1 MTQTVYSKIALNSV
15 KKSFKDYTIYFLTLT
30 FAVCIFYSFN
40 SIESQKA
47 MLDLTVSQKAYMKL
61 FSSVISIASVF
72 VSFILGALIIYANN
86 FLIKKRKKEMG
97 IYITLGMPKRKVS
110 NILLLETVLIGIISL
125 GIGLILGV
133 VLSQGLSI
141 LTAKLFMESMTS
153 YQFAFSIDAVLK
165 TILYFGIIFLLVM
178 IFNTVIISKYKL
190 IDLLNA
196 SKKNEKIKMRNPV
209 ILSII
214 FCLAVIFIVVAY
226 IFINK
231 SGLNIESIYFQSSM
245 VLGVIGTFL
254 FFFGLSG
261 IVLYVIQRS
270 KNIYLKNL
278 NIFIVRQISSKFNTN
293 FLSMSLICLMLFI
306 TTVMLSSGL
315 GFKNT
320 MEQGV
325 KKNTPFDA
333 SIEIY
338 YSSDSV
344 SQANE
349 LTQVVNN
356 QLSKY
361 TNKSYIAQ
369 YQLNDVSMRKMLL
382 PYVPNTMKKAI
393 DNSYNDY
400 CMAVSISQ
408 YNKMRELEGQKP
420 INLANNDVLV
430 LSNVQKFEGP
440 INDFIKNNGKIDI
453 INGTEYKV
461 QNDKAIEDSLYSS
474 GMAINTITLVVP
486 DKIVQNLIPY
496 TGYVN
501 INYTGSNT
509 EKKTQ
514 ESNIEAIF
522 DKLNREKPDG
532 YIGNGYTRT
541 QLYEQ
546 SLGLS
551 AIVIYLSIYLGIVF
565 LIASAAVLALQQLS
579 EASDSINRYKALRKI
594 GVTDKMI
601 NKSIFIQTLIYFGAP
616 LALAIVHSIVGIYV
630 VNDFISALGS
640 TNIIISALIILVF
653 ILLIYS
659 GYFYATYTSY
669 KRIIKNNK

>member
-141 LTAKLFMESMTS
+141 LTAKLFMGSMTS

-209 ILSII
+209 ISSII
-214 FCLAVIFIVVAY
+214 FCLSVIFIVVAY

-453 INGTEYKV
+453 NGTEYKV

-496 TGYVN
+496 TGYIN
-501 INYTGSNT
+501 INYTGSNA

-522 DKLNREKPDG
+522 NKLNREKPDG

-616 LALAIVHSIVGIYV
+616 LALAIVHSIVAIYV

>member
-1 MTQTVYSKIALNSV
+1 MYSKIALNSV

-141 LTAKLFMESMTS
+141 LTAKLFMGSMTS

-306 TTVMLSSGL
+306 TTFMLSSGL

-616 LALAIVHSIVGIYV
+616 LALAIAHSIVAIYV

>member
-1 MTQTVYSKIALNSV
+1 MYSKIALNSV

-61 FSSVISIASVF
+61 FSSVIFIASVF

-141 LTAKLFMESMTS
+141 LTAKLFMGSMTS

-231 SGLNIESIYFQSSM
+231 SGLDIQSTYFELSI

-616 LALAIVHSIVGIYV
+616 LALAIAHSIVAIYV

>member
-1 MTQTVYSKIALNSV
+1 MYSKIALNSV

-141 LTAKLFMESMTS
+141 LTAKLFMGSMTS
-153 YQFAFSIDAVLK
+153 YQFAFSINAVLK

-453 INGTEYKV
+453 NGTEYKV

-496 TGYVN
+496 TGYIN

-616 LALAIVHSIVGIYV
+616 LALAIAHSIVAIYV
-630 VNDFISALGS
+630 VNDFISALV
-640 TNIIISALIILVF
+640 NDI
-653 ILLIYS
+653 
-659 GYFYATYTSY
+659 
-669 KRIIKNNK
+669 

>member
-1 MTQTVYSKIALNSV
+1 MYYKIALNSV

-86 FLIKKRKKEMG
+86 FLKKRKKEMG

-141 LTAKLFMESMTS
+141 LTAKLFMGSMTS
-153 YQFAFSIDAVLK
+153 YQFAFSINAVLK
-165 TILYFGIIFLLVM
+165 TILYFGIIFLFVM

-209 ILSII
+209 ISSII

-226 IFINK
+226 IFVNK
-231 SGLNIESIYFQSSM
+231 SGLDIQSTYFELSI

-453 INGTEYKV
+453 NGTEYKV
-461 QNDKAIEDSLYSS
+461 QNNKAIEDSLYSS

-496 TGYVN
+496 TGYIN

-551 AIVIYLSIYLGIVF
+551 AIVIYLGIVF

-616 LALAIVHSIVGIYV
+616 LALAIVHSIVAIYV

>member
-1 MTQTVYSKIALNSV
+1 MYSKIALNSV

-47 MLDLTVSQKAYMKL
+47 MLDLTVNQKAYMKL

-141 LTAKLFMESMTS
+141 LTAKLFMGSMTS

-209 ILSII
+209 ISSII

-453 INGTEYKV
+453 NGTEYKV

-496 TGYVN
+496 TGYIN

-616 LALAIVHSIVGIYV
+616 LALAIAHSIVAIYV

-669 KRIIKNNK
+669 KKIIKNNK

>member
-141 LTAKLFMESMTS
+141 LTAKLFMGSMTS
-153 YQFAFSIDAVLK
+153 YQFAFSINAVLK

-453 INGTEYKV
+453 NGTEYKV
-461 QNDKAIEDSLYSS
+461 QNNKAIEDSLYSS

-496 TGYVN
+496 TGYIN

-616 LALAIVHSIVGIYV
+616 LALAIAHSIVAIYV

>member
-1 MTQTVYSKIALNSV
+1 MYSKIALNSV

-47 MLDLTVSQKAYMKL
+47 MLDLTVNQKAYMKL

-72 VSFILGALIIYANN
+72 VSFILGDLIIYANN

-141 LTAKLFMESMTS
+141 LTAKLFMGSMTS
-153 YQFAFSIDAVLK
+153 YQFAFSINAVLK

-209 ILSII
+209 ISSII

-231 SGLNIESIYFQSSM
+231 SGLDIQSTYFELSI

-430 LSNVQKFEGP
+430 LSNVQKFEGS
-440 INDFIKNNGKIDI
+440 INDFIKNNGKID

-496 TGYVN
+496 TGYIN

-616 LALAIVHSIVGIYV
+616 LALAIAHSIVAIYV

-669 KRIIKNNK
+669 KKIIKNNK

>member
-1 MTQTVYSKIALNSV
+1 MYSKIALNSV

-47 MLDLTVSQKAYMKL
+47 MLDLTVNQKAYMKL

-72 VSFILGALIIYANN
+72 VSFILGDLIIYANN

-97 IYITLGMPKRKVS
+97 IYITLGMQKRKVS

-141 LTAKLFMESMTS
+141 LTAKLFMGSMTS
-153 YQFAFSIDAVLK
+153 YQFAFSINAVLK

-209 ILSII
+209 ISSII

-231 SGLNIESIYFQSSM
+231 SGLDIQSTYFELSI

-496 TGYVN
+496 TGYIN

-616 LALAIVHSIVGIYV
+616 LALAIAHSIVAIYV

-669 KRIIKNNK
+669 KKIIKNNK

>member
-1 MTQTVYSKIALNSV
+1 MYSKIALNSV

-141 LTAKLFMESMTS
+141 LTAKLFMGSMTS

-209 ILSII
+209 ISSII

-453 INGTEYKV
+453 NGTEYKV

-496 TGYVN
+496 TGYIN
-501 INYTGSNT
+501 INYTGSNA

-522 DKLNREKPDG
+522 NKLNREKPDG
-532 YIGNGYTRT
+532 YIGNVYTRT

-616 LALAIVHSIVGIYV
+616 LALAIVHSIVAIYV

-640 TNIIISALIILVF
+640 TNIMISALITLVF

>member
-1 MTQTVYSKIALNSV
+1 MYSKIALNSV

-61 FSSVISIASVF
+61 FSSVIFIASVF

-141 LTAKLFMESMTS
+141 LTAKLFMGSMTS

-579 EASDSINRYKALRKI
+579 EASDSIDRYKSLRKI

-616 LALAIVHSIVGIYV
+616 LALAIAHSIVAIYV

>member
-1 MTQTVYSKIALNSV
+1 MYSKIALNSV

-47 MLDLTVSQKAYMKL
+47 MLDLTVNQKAYMKL

-141 LTAKLFMESMTS
+141 LTAKLFMGSMTS
-153 YQFAFSIDAVLK
+153 YQFAFSINAVLK

-209 ILSII
+209 ISSII

-226 IFINK
+226 IFVNK
-231 SGLNIESIYFQSSM
+231 SGLDIQSTYFELSI

-453 INGTEYKV
+453 NGTEYKV

-496 TGYVN
+496 TGYIN

-616 LALAIVHSIVGIYV
+616 LALAIAHSIVAIYV

-669 KRIIKNNK
+669 KKIIKNNK

>member
-1 MTQTVYSKIALNSV
+1 MYSKIALNSV

-141 LTAKLFMESMTS
+141 LTAKLFMGSMTS
-153 YQFAFSIDAVLK
+153 YQFAFSINAVLK

-190 IDLLNA
+190 IDLLNS

-209 ILSII
+209 ISSII

-226 IFINK
+226 IFVNK
-231 SGLNIESIYFQSSM
+231 SGLDIQSTYFELSI

-453 INGTEYKV
+453 NGTEYKV

-496 TGYVN
+496 TGYIN

-601 NKSIFIQTLIYFGAP
+601 NKLIFIQTLIYFGAP
-616 LALAIVHSIVGIYV
+616 LALAIVHSIVAIYV
-630 VNDFISALGS
+630 VNDFISALV
-640 TNIIISALIILVF
+640 NDI
-653 ILLIYS
+653 
-659 GYFYATYTSY
+659 
-669 KRIIKNNK
+669 

>member
-1 MTQTVYSKIALNSV
+1 MYYKIALNSV

-47 MLDLTVSQKAYMKL
+47 MLDLTVNQKAYMKL

-72 VSFILGALIIYANN
+72 VSFILGDLIIYANN

-141 LTAKLFMESMTS
+141 LTAKLFMGSMTS
-153 YQFAFSIDAVLK
+153 YQFAFSINAVLK

-209 ILSII
+209 ISSII

-231 SGLNIESIYFQSSM
+231 SGLDIQSTYFELSI

-496 TGYVN
+496 TGYIN

-551 AIVIYLSIYLGIVF
+551 AIVIYLGIVF

-616 LALAIVHSIVGIYV
+616 LALAIVHSIVAIYV

-669 KRIIKNNK
+669 KKIIKNNK

>member
-1 MTQTVYSKIALNSV
+1 MYSKIALNSV

-47 MLDLTVSQKAYMKL
+47 MLDLTVNQKAYMKL

-141 LTAKLFMESMTS
+141 LTAKLFMGSMTS
-153 YQFAFSIDAVLK
+153 YQFAFSINAVLK

-209 ILSII
+209 ISSII

-231 SGLNIESIYFQSSM
+231 SGLDIQSTYFELSI

-430 LSNVQKFEGP
+430 LSNVQKFEGS

-496 TGYVN
+496 TGYIN

-616 LALAIVHSIVGIYV
+616 LALAIAHSIVAIYV

>member
-1 MTQTVYSKIALNSV
+1 MYSKIALNSV

-141 LTAKLFMESMTS
+141 LTAKLFMGSMTS
-153 YQFAFSIDAVLK
+153 YQFAFSINAVLK

-209 ILSII
+209 ISSII

-226 IFINK
+226 IFVNK
-231 SGLNIESIYFQSSM
+231 SGLDIQSTYFELSI

-453 INGTEYKV
+453 NGTEYKV

-496 TGYVN
+496 TGYIN

-616 LALAIVHSIVGIYV
+616 LALAIVHSIVAIYV

-669 KRIIKNNK
+669 KKIIKNNK

>member
-1 MTQTVYSKIALNSV
+1 MYSKIALNSV

-141 LTAKLFMESMTS
+141 LTAKLFMGSMTS
-153 YQFAFSIDAVLK
+153 YQFAFSINAVLK

-190 IDLLNA
+190 IDLLNS

-209 ILSII
+209 ISSII

-226 IFINK
+226 IFVNK
-231 SGLNIESIYFQSSM
+231 SGLDIQSTYFELSI

-453 INGTEYKV
+453 NGTEYKV
-461 QNDKAIEDSLYSS
+461 QNNKAIEDSLYSS

-496 TGYVN
+496 TGYIN

-616 LALAIVHSIVGIYV
+616 LALAIAHSIVAIYV

>member
-1 MTQTVYSKIALNSV
+1 MYSKIALNSV

-47 MLDLTVSQKAYMKL
+47 MLDLTVNQKAYMKL

-72 VSFILGALIIYANN
+72 VSFILGDLIIYANN

-141 LTAKLFMESMTS
+141 LTAKLFMGSMTS
-153 YQFAFSIDAVLK
+153 YQFAFSINAVLK

-209 ILSII
+209 ISSII

-231 SGLNIESIYFQSSM
+231 SGLDIQSTYFELSI

-430 LSNVQKFEGP
+430 LSNVQKFEGS

-496 TGYVN
+496 TGYIN

-616 LALAIVHSIVGIYV
+616 LALAIAHSIVAIYV

-669 KRIIKNNK
+669 KKIIKNNK

>member
-1 MTQTVYSKIALNSV
+1 MYSKIALNSV

-72 VSFILGALIIYANN
+72 VSFILGDLIIYANN

-141 LTAKLFMESMTS
+141 LTAKLFMGSMTS
-153 YQFAFSIDAVLK
+153 YQFAFSINAVLK

-209 ILSII
+209 ISSII

-226 IFINK
+226 IFVNK
-231 SGLNIESIYFQSSM
+231 SGLDIQSTYFELSI

-453 INGTEYKV
+453 NGTEYKV
-461 QNDKAIEDSLYSS
+461 QNNKAIEDSLYSS

-496 TGYVN
+496 TGYIN

-669 KRIIKNNK
+669 KKIIKNNK

>member
-1 MTQTVYSKIALNSV
+1 MYSKIALNSV

-141 LTAKLFMESMTS
+141 LTAKLFMGSMTS
-153 YQFAFSIDAVLK
+153 YQFAFSINAVLK

-209 ILSII
+209 ISSII

-226 IFINK
+226 IFVNK
-231 SGLNIESIYFQSSM
+231 SGLDIQSTYFELSI

-430 LSNVQKFEGP
+430 LSNVRKFEGP
-440 INDFIKNNGKIDI
+440 INDFIKNNGKID

-496 TGYVN
+496 TGYIN
-501 INYTGSNT
+501 INYTGSNA

-522 DKLNREKPDG
+522 NKLNREKPDG

-630 VNDFISALGS
+630 VKDFISALGS
-640 TNIIISALIILVF
+640 TNIMISALITLVF
-653 ILLIYS
+653 IILIYS

>member
-1 MTQTVYSKIALNSV
+1 MYSKIALNSV

-141 LTAKLFMESMTS
+141 LTAKLFMGSMTS
-153 YQFAFSIDAVLK
+153 YQFAFSINAVLK

-190 IDLLNA
+190 IDLLNS

-209 ILSII
+209 ISSII

-226 IFINK
+226 IFVNK
-231 SGLNIESIYFQSSM
+231 SGLDIQSTYFELSI

-453 INGTEYKV
+453 NGTEYKV
-461 QNDKAIEDSLYSS
+461 QNNKAIEDSLYSS

-496 TGYVN
+496 TGYIN

-522 DKLNREKPDG
+522 DQLNGEKPDG

-616 LALAIVHSIVGIYV
+616 LALAIVHSIVAIYV
-630 VNDFISALGS
+630 VNDFISALV
-640 TNIIISALIILVF
+640 NDIQ
-653 ILLIYS
+653 
-659 GYFYATYTSY
+659 
-669 KRIIKNNK
+669 IIKI

>member
-1 MTQTVYSKIALNSV
+1 MYSKIALNSV

-141 LTAKLFMESMTS
+141 LTAKLFMGSMTS
-153 YQFAFSIDAVLK
+153 YQFAFSINAVLK

-209 ILSII
+209 ISSII

-226 IFINK
+226 IFVNK
-231 SGLNIESIYFQSSM
+231 SGLDIQSTYFELSI

-453 INGTEYKV
+453 NGTEYKV

-496 TGYVN
+496 TGYIN

-616 LALAIVHSIVGIYV
+616 LALAIAHSIVAIYV

>member
-1 MTQTVYSKIALNSV
+1 M
-15 KKSFKDYTIYFLTLT
+15 
-30 FAVCIFYSFN
+30 
-40 SIESQKA
+40 
-47 MLDLTVSQKAYMKL
+47 
-61 FSSVISIASVF
+61 
-72 VSFILGALIIYANN
+72 
-86 FLIKKRKKEMG
+86 
-97 IYITLGMPKRKVS
+97 
-110 NILLLETVLIGIISL
+110 
-125 GIGLILGV
+125 
-133 VLSQGLSI
+133 
-141 LTAKLFMESMTS
+141 
-153 YQFAFSIDAVLK
+153 
-165 TILYFGIIFLLVM
+165 
-178 IFNTVIISKYKL
+178 
-190 IDLLNA
+190 
-196 SKKNEKIKMRNPV
+196 
-209 ILSII
+209 
-214 FCLAVIFIVVAY
+214 
-226 IFINK
+226 
-231 SGLNIESIYFQSSM
+231 
-245 VLGVIGTFL
+245 
-254 FFFGLSG
+254 
-261 IVLYVIQRS
+261 
-270 KNIYLKNL
+270 KNL

-453 INGTEYKV
+453 NGTEYKV

-474 GMAINTITLVVP
+474 EMAINTITLVVP

-496 TGYVN
+496 TGYIN

-509 EKKTQ
+509 EKKT
-514 ESNIEAIF
+514 
-522 DKLNREKPDG
+522 
-532 YIGNGYTRT
+532 
-541 QLYEQ
+541 
-546 SLGLS
+546 
-551 AIVIYLSIYLGIVF
+551 
-565 LIASAAVLALQQLS
+565 
-579 EASDSINRYKALRKI
+579 
-594 GVTDKMI
+594 
-601 NKSIFIQTLIYFGAP
+601 
-616 LALAIVHSIVGIYV
+616 
-630 VNDFISALGS
+630 
-640 TNIIISALIILVF
+640 
-653 ILLIYS
+653 
-659 GYFYATYTSY
+659 
-669 KRIIKNNK
+669 

>member
-1 MTQTVYSKIALNSV
+1 MYSKIALNSV

-141 LTAKLFMESMTS
+141 LTAKLFMGSMTS

-209 ILSII
+209 ISSII

-453 INGTEYKV
+453 NGTEYKV

-496 TGYVN
+496 TGYINV
-501 INYTGSNT
+501 NYTGSNA

-522 DKLNREKPDG
+522 NKLNREKPDG

-616 LALAIVHSIVGIYV
+616 LALAIVHSIVAIYV

-640 TNIIISALIILVF
+640 TNIMISALITLVF

>member
-1 MTQTVYSKIALNSV
+1 MYSKIALNSV

-141 LTAKLFMESMTS
+141 LTAKLFMGSMTS

-209 ILSII
+209 ISSII

-453 INGTEYKV
+453 NGTEYKV

-496 TGYVN
+496 TGYIN
-501 INYTGSNT
+501 INYTGSNA

-522 DKLNREKPDG
+522 NKLNREKPDG

-616 LALAIVHSIVGIYV
+616 LALAIVHSIVAIYV

-640 TNIIISALIILVF
+640 TNIMISALINLVF

>member
-1 MTQTVYSKIALNSV
+1 MYSKIALNSV

-141 LTAKLFMESMTS
+141 LTAKLFMGSMTS
-153 YQFAFSIDAVLK
+153 YQFAFSINVVLK

-209 ILSII
+209 ISSII

-226 IFINK
+226 IFVNK
-231 SGLNIESIYFQSSM
+231 SGLDIQSTYFELSI

-496 TGYVN
+496 TGYIN

-616 LALAIVHSIVGIYV
+616 LALAIAHSIVAIYV

>member
-1 MTQTVYSKIALNSV
+1 MYSKIALNSV
-15 KKSFKDYTIYFLTLT
+15 KKSFKDYTIYFLTLTLT

-141 LTAKLFMESMTS
+141 LTAKLFMGSMTS

-209 ILSII
+209 ISSII

-226 IFINK
+226 IFVNK
-231 SGLNIESIYFQSSM
+231 SGLDIQSTYFELSI

-453 INGTEYKV
+453 NGTEYKV

-496 TGYVN
+496 TGYIN

-616 LALAIVHSIVGIYV
+616 LALAIAHSIVAIYV

-640 TNIIISALIILVF
+640 TNIMISALITLVF

>member
-1 MTQTVYSKIALNSV
+1 MYSKIALNSV

-141 LTAKLFMESMTS
+141 LTAKLFMGSMTS

-209 ILSII
+209 ISSII

-231 SGLNIESIYFQSSM
+231 SGLDIQSTYFELSI

-361 TNKSYIAQ
+361 SNKSYIAQ

-453 INGTEYKV
+453 NGTEYKV

-496 TGYVN
+496 TGYIN
-501 INYTGSNT
+501 INYTGSNA

-522 DKLNREKPDG
+522 NKLNREKPDG

-616 LALAIVHSIVGIYV
+616 LALAIVHSIVAIYV

-640 TNIIISALIILVF
+640 TNIMISALITLVF

>member
-1 MTQTVYSKIALNSV
+1 MYSKIALNSV

-141 LTAKLFMESMTS
+141 LTAKLFMGSMTS

-453 INGTEYKV
+453 NGTEYKV

-496 TGYVN
+496 TGYIN

-522 DKLNREKPDG
+522 NKLNREKPDG

-551 AIVIYLSIYLGIVF
+551 AIVIYLSIYLGIEF

-594 GVTDKMI
+594 GVMDKMI

-616 LALAIVHSIVGIYV
+616 LALVIVHSIVAIYV

-640 TNIIISALIILVF
+640 TNIMISALITLVF

>member
-1 MTQTVYSKIALNSV
+1 MYSKIALNSV

-141 LTAKLFMESMTS
+141 LTAKLFMGSMTS

-190 IDLLNA
+190 IVLLNA

-209 ILSII
+209 ISSII

-453 INGTEYKV
+453 NGTEYKV

-496 TGYVN
+496 TGYIN
-501 INYTGSNT
+501 INYTGSNA

-522 DKLNREKPDG
+522 NKLNREKPDG

-616 LALAIVHSIVGIYV
+616 LALAIVHSIVAIYV

-640 TNIIISALIILVF
+640 TNIMISALITLVF

>member
-1 MTQTVYSKIALNSV
+1 MYSKIALNSV

-72 VSFILGALIIYANN
+72 VSFILGDLIIYANN

-141 LTAKLFMESMTS
+141 LTAKLFMGSMTS
-153 YQFAFSIDAVLK
+153 YQFAFSINAVLK

-209 ILSII
+209 ISSII

-231 SGLNIESIYFQSSM
+231 SGLDIQSTYFELSI

-430 LSNVQKFEGP
+430 LSNVQKFEGS

-453 INGTEYKV
+453 NGTEYKV
-461 QNDKAIEDSLYSS
+461 QNNKAIEDSLYSS

-496 TGYVN
+496 TGYIN

-616 LALAIVHSIVGIYV
+616 LALAIAHSIVAIYV

-669 KRIIKNNK
+669 KKIIKNNK

>member
-1 MTQTVYSKIALNSV
+1 MYSKIALNSV

-47 MLDLTVSQKAYMKL
+47 MLDLTVNQKAYMKL

-72 VSFILGALIIYANN
+72 VSFILGDLIIYANN

-141 LTAKLFMESMTS
+141 LTAKLFMGSMTS
-153 YQFAFSIDAVLK
+153 YQFAFSINAVLK

-209 ILSII
+209 ISSII

-226 IFINK
+226 IFVNK
-231 SGLNIESIYFQSSM
+231 SGLDIQSTYFELSI

-430 LSNVQKFEGP
+430 LSNVQKFEGS
-440 INDFIKNNGKIDI
+440 INDFIKNNGKID

-496 TGYVN
+496 TGYIN

-616 LALAIVHSIVGIYV
+616 LALAIAHSIVAIYV

-669 KRIIKNNK
+669 KKIIKNNK

>member
-1 MTQTVYSKIALNSV
+1 MYSKIALNSV

-141 LTAKLFMESMTS
+141 LTAKLFMGSMTS
-153 YQFAFSIDAVLK
+153 YQFAFSINAVLK

-209 ILSII
+209 ISSII

-616 LALAIVHSIVGIYV
+616 LALAIAHSIVAIYV

>member
-1 MTQTVYSKIALNSV
+1 MYSKIALNSV

-141 LTAKLFMESMTS
+141 LTAKLFMGSMTS

-453 INGTEYKV
+453 NGTEYKV

-496 TGYVN
+496 TGYIN

-522 DKLNREKPDG
+522 NKLNREKPDG

-616 LALAIVHSIVGIYV
+616 LALAIVHSIVAIYV

-640 TNIIISALIILVF
+640 TNIMISALITLVF

>member
-1 MTQTVYSKIALNSV
+1 MYSKIALNSV

-141 LTAKLFMESMTS
+141 LTAKLFMGSMTS
-153 YQFAFSIDAVLK
+153 YQFAFSINAVLK

-209 ILSII
+209 ISSII

-226 IFINK
+226 IFVNK
-231 SGLNIESIYFQSSM
+231 SGLDIQSTYFELSI

-453 INGTEYKV
+453 NGTEYKV

-496 TGYVN
+496 TGYIN

-616 LALAIVHSIVGIYV
+616 LALAIVHSIVAIYV

>member
-1 MTQTVYSKIALNSV
+1 MYSKIALNSV

-141 LTAKLFMESMTS
+141 LTAKLFMGSMTS
-153 YQFAFSIDAVLK
+153 YQFAFSINAVLK

-209 ILSII
+209 ISSII

-226 IFINK
+226 IFVNK
-231 SGLNIESIYFQSSM
+231 SGLDIQSTYFELSI

-453 INGTEYKV
+453 NGTEYKV
-461 QNDKAIEDSLYSS
+461 QNNKAIEDSLYSS

-496 TGYVN
+496 TGYIN

-616 LALAIVHSIVGIYV
+616 LALAIAHSIVAIYV

>member
-1 MTQTVYSKIALNSV
+1 MYSKIALNSV

-141 LTAKLFMESMTS
+141 LTAKLFMGSMTS

-209 ILSII
+209 ISSII

-453 INGTEYKV
+453 NGTEYKV

-496 TGYVN
+496 TGYIN
-501 INYTGSNT
+501 INYTGSNA

-522 DKLNREKPDG
+522 NKLNREKPDG

-565 LIASAAVLALQQLS
+565 LIASAAVLALRQLS

-616 LALAIVHSIVGIYV
+616 LALAIVHSIVAIYV

-640 TNIIISALIILVF
+640 TNIMISALITLVF

>member
-141 LTAKLFMESMTS
+141 LTAKLFMGSMTS

-209 ILSII
+209 ISSII

-453 INGTEYKV
+453 NGTEYKV

-496 TGYVN
+496 TGYINV
-501 INYTGSNT
+501 NYTGSNA

-522 DKLNREKPDG
+522 NKLNREKPDG

-616 LALAIVHSIVGIYV
+616 LALAIVHSIVAIYV

-640 TNIIISALIILVF
+640 TNIMISALITLVF

>member
-1 MTQTVYSKIALNSV
+1 MYSKIALNSV

-141 LTAKLFMESMTS
+141 LTAKLFMGSMTS
-153 YQFAFSIDAVLK
+153 YQFAFSINAVLK

-196 SKKNEKIKMRNPV
+196 SKKNEKIKMTNPV
-209 ILSII
+209 ISSII

-231 SGLNIESIYFQSSM
+231 SGLDIQSTYFELSI

-453 INGTEYKV
+453 NGTEYKV

-496 TGYVN
+496 TGYIN

-616 LALAIVHSIVGIYV
+616 LALAIAHSIVAIYV

>member
-1 MTQTVYSKIALNSV
+1 
-15 KKSFKDYTIYFLTLT
+15 
-30 FAVCIFYSFN
+30 
-40 SIESQKA
+40 

-141 LTAKLFMESMTS
+141 LTAKLFMGSMTS

-190 IDLLNA
+190 IDLLNS

-209 ILSII
+209 ISSII

-306 TTVMLSSGL
+306 TTFMLSSGL

-453 INGTEYKV
+453 NGTEYKV
-461 QNDKAIEDSLYSS
+461 QNNKAIEDSLYSS

-496 TGYVN
+496 TGYIN

-509 EKKTQ
+509 EKKT
-514 ESNIEAIF
+514 
-522 DKLNREKPDG
+522 
-532 YIGNGYTRT
+532 
-541 QLYEQ
+541 
-546 SLGLS
+546 
-551 AIVIYLSIYLGIVF
+551 
-565 LIASAAVLALQQLS
+565 
-579 EASDSINRYKALRKI
+579 
-594 GVTDKMI
+594 
-601 NKSIFIQTLIYFGAP
+601 
-616 LALAIVHSIVGIYV
+616 
-630 VNDFISALGS
+630 
-640 TNIIISALIILVF
+640 
-653 ILLIYS
+653 
-659 GYFYATYTSY
+659 
-669 KRIIKNNK
+669 